1 MKAFTS
7 ALLAALVLVGFQTP
21 ALAQNKTLPCF
32 VVADSTSGYIL
43 QSSDPTRKV
52 QVGSLTKVAT
62 AMVVLDW
69 AESQKRDLGEMAV
82 VPPAATALTGAN
94 PIGFQPGDSA
104 TLRDLLYAAL
114 LQSDNAA
121 AMTLAWHVGKTLPN
135 PAADAET
142 APIDRFVA
150 QMNALARHLN
160 MTRTLFLNPH
170 GLEEAEAKLPY
181 STAADMARLARYA
194 MDRAAFRFFVS
205 QKERRIN
212 ITHVAGGLAAFSLV
226 NTNELLGY
234 NGVDGVK
241 TGRTRRA
248 GECVI
253 ISAARAPE
261 SRKEGETFIVTPRRL
276 IVVVLG
282 AEQRFATA
290 TQLLE
295 SGWKLH
301 QTWEALGRPVKKG
314 QTL

>member
-1 MKAFTS
+1 MKALPS
-7 ALLAALVLVGFQTP
+7 VLLAAALVLIGLQPSGSAQSSQT
-21 ALAQNKTLPCF
+21 CYM
-32 VVADSTSGYIL
+32 VADGASGYML
-43 QSSDPTRKV
+43 ASSNPNRKV

-69 AESQKRDLGEMAV
+69 ADLQKRDLGEIAV
-82 VPPAATALTGAN
+82 VPPTIVTLTGTN

-121 AMTLAWHVGKTLPN
+121 AMTLAWHVGKTLPS
-135 PAADAET
+135 PSPDVEAT
-142 APIDRFVA
+142 PVDRFVA
-150 QMNALARHLN
+150 QMNALARKLN
-160 MTRTLFLNPH
+160 MTHTLFLNPH
-170 GLEEAEAKLPY
+170 GLDSAETKLPY
-181 STAADMARLARYA
+181 SSAADMARLARYA
-194 MDRAAFRFFVS
+194 MDRPGFRFFVS

-253 ISAARAPE
+253 ISASRAPD
-261 SRKEGETFIVTPRRL
+261 SRKDGDNYIITPRRL

-282 AEQRFATA
+282 ADQRFSTA
-290 TQLLE
+290 SQLLE
-295 SGWKLH
+295 NGWKRH
-301 QTWEALGRPVKKG
+301 EAWEAAGRPVKKG